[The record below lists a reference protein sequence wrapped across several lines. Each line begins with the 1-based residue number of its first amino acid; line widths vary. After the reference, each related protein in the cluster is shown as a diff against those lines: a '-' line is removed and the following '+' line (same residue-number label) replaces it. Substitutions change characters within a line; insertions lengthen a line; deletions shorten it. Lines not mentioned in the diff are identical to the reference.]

1 MFESI
6 FTSTADNSI
15 NISQAAISLGA
26 SIVIGVIIAIV
37 YMYISKKEGYQ
48 KNFIIGLLMLP
59 AVVSVVILLVG
70 SNVARAFSMAGAFA
84 LVRFRSA
91 PGSAKDIS
99 IVFFTM
105 AAGLACGLGYV
116 TFAAAFTAVM
126 LLLLILISALGFV
139 DRNEGRKQ
147 LKIVIPESL
156 NYNSVFDDL
165 FDSFPFYDNATKD
178 VEKKLY
184 GRKAAHM
191 MKTDIKEKSDG
202 YELVMD
208 LPGFTKDEVQV
219 TLENGYLTVEAEKGL
234 DKDEKEK
241 ETGHYIRK
249 ERYAGAMSRSFYVG
263 ENVEQEDVKA
273 EFKHGILKLFV
284 PKKEAKP
291 AVEKK
296 NHIAIEG

>member
-6 FTSTADNSI
+6 FTATTDNTISIGTSMLGIGTAVL
-15 NISQAAISLGA
+15 LGL
-26 SIVIGVIIAIV
+26 IIGIA
-37 YMYISKKEGYQ
+37 YMFMCRKERY
-48 KNFIIGLLMLP
+48 NRDFIIGLVILP
-59 AVVSVVILLVG
+59 AIVAAVILLIG

-126 LLLLILISALGFV
+126 LLLLILISAFGFA

-165 FDSFPFYDNATKD
+165 FDKYTSENRLNK
-178 VEKKLY
+178 V
-184 GRKAAHM
+184 
-191 MKTDIKEKSDG
+191 KTTNMG
-202 YELVMD
+202 TMYELTYEIRLKND
-208 LPGFTKDEVQV
+208 D
-219 TLENGYLTVEAEKGL
+219 AEK
-234 DKDEKEK
+234 DFIDELRVRN
-241 ETGHYIRK
+241 GNLNI
-249 ERYAGAMSRSFYVG
+249 SVG
-263 ENVEQEDVKA
+263 IMPESSVSALN
-273 EFKHGILKLFV
+273 
-284 PKKEAKP
+284 
-291 AVEKK
+291 
-296 NHIAIEG
+296 

>member
-37 YMYISKKEGYQ
+37 YMYI
-48 KNFIIGLLMLP
+48 
-59 AVVSVVILLVG
+59 ILLVG

-126 LLLLILISALGFV
+126 LLLLILISAFGFA

-156 NYNSVFDDL
+156 NYNL
-165 FDSFPFYDNATKD
+165 FDKYTSENRLNK
-178 VEKKLY
+178 V
-184 GRKAAHM
+184 
-191 MKTDIKEKSDG
+191 KTTNMG
-202 YELVMD
+202 TMYELTYEIRLKND
-208 LPGFTKDEVQV
+208 D
-219 TLENGYLTVEAEKGL
+219 AEK
-234 DKDEKEK
+234 DFIDELRVRN
-241 ETGHYIRK
+241 GNLNI
-249 ERYAGAMSRSFYVG
+249 SVG
-263 ENVEQEDVKA
+263 IMPENSVSA
-273 EFKHGILKLFV
+273 L
-284 PKKEAKP
+284 
-291 AVEKK
+291 
-296 NHIAIEG
+296 N